1 MLQKNKTYYN
11 LKKAKNEFLIDYC
24 FFDGT
29 NEHSFTFDT
38 GKVIIKDADLDIF
51 LLNFTELKPKKNEI
65 MENSKTNFAKMQE
78 ILLKTMQGLEN
89 GTVKIEQAKA
99 IASVGQTLINSV
111 KTEGQILLSNKE
123 KKPKFL
129 EL

>member
-1 MLQKNKTYYN
+1 MLKKNKTYYN
-11 LKKAKNEFLIDYC
+11 IKKQKNEFLIDYY

-38 GKVIIKDADLDIF
+38 GKVIIKDAELDIF
-51 LLNFTELKPKKNEI
+51 LLNFTELQTIKTEK
-65 MENSKTNFAKMQE
+65 MEDGKTNFAKMQE

-89 GTVKIEQAKA
+89 GSVKVEQAKA

-111 KTEGQILLSNKE
+111 KTEGQILLNGNIN
-123 KKPKFL
+123 KPKFL
-129 EL
+129 E